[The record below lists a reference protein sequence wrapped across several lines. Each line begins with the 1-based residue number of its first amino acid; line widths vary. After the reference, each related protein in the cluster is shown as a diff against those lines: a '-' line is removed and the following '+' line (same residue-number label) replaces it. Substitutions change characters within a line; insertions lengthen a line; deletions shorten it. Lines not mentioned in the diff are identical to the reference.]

1 MFFQIINNYQSNL
14 VIQEVIYK
22 MENHNTN
29 NKDNDDG
36 NNNYYYY
43 FNKKQNKTD
52 MSYKY
57 LNLFQNLN

>member
-36 NNNYYYY
+36 NNNNYYY
-43 FNKKQNKTD
+43 FNKKIE
-52 MSYKY
+52 
-57 LNLFQNLN
+57 